1 MKQIRFLLFIGILI
15 PFFGKAQILDDS
27 TKQVYGPSSTGFLY
41 EKNFLEDDTILIHP
55 DTLIKDFRFMTI
67 NKANGWFWQDLG
79 NEGTAAKN
87 ILFQTPDNA
96 FTETGLNSFGAF
108 YGPKT
113 TEIKYFNTKSPFTN
127 MAYRQSSNGLM
138 NVGFTHSQNVKPNW
152 NLTLDMGRIASS
164 KQYSASTSEDR
175 LVDHW
180 DVTFSS
186 NFTSKNRRY
195 TFLGALIHFNHKQ
208 IEQGGIE
215 PREGVEYITKA
226 DLDGNFNTNYQQ
238 LLNGIESREKWNNY
252 HIYHQY
258 QLSKEIQVFH
268 TFDLQRQKY
277 FHSDTLIATN
287 NIYNIYPDTTYSN
300 NAEKMKT
307 FYLFN
312 NIQNR
317 FGFKGFYKG
326 FKYNVGLTNRIY
338 SFTSKSDGQKPNNL
352 VEILAGGNIGYWL
365 PDSTSYLNTDFYIGF
380 GAKPNVY
387 LNAKLKYKGFDLGFK
402 FVTKPPYLFNQN
414 FISPV
419 ANWSN
424 DFGNVTY
431 TEASGKYRLNLGKFW
446 FEPSARIDLVSNH
459 LYFNQE
465 LVPKQLS
472 GEAFLYD
479 LNLFTG
485 IQLKKFRF
493 SNRFVLTHA
502 DNADVFR
509 IPTILNNTNL
519 EFHLFYAKVLHLY
532 IGTDVYFRSSYQAD
546 GYSALLRGFHLQDTQ
561 PVWGL
566 PVADVYTNFVVKR
579 VKLAFSFNFLNQ
591 GLPYSGFYTTPDYL
605 AMSRTFF
612 IKVNWPLFD

>member
-1 MKQIRFLLFIGILI
+1 MKQIRFLIFLGILI
-15 PFFGKAQILDDS
+15 PFFGQAQILDDS
-27 TKQVYGPSSTGFLY
+27 TKQIYGPSSTGFLF

-55 DTLIKDFRFMTI
+55 DTLIEGFRLMTL
-67 NKANGWFWQDLG
+67 NKENGWFWQDLG

-96 FTETGLNSFGAF
+96 FTETGLNAFGPF

-113 TEIKYFNTKSPFTN
+113 SDIKYYNTKSPFTN

-138 NVGFTHSQNVKPNW
+138 NVGFTHSQNIMPNW
-152 NLTLDMGRIASS
+152 NLALDMRRIASS

-175 LVDHW
+175 LADHW
-180 DVTFSS
+180 NVTFSS
-186 NFTSKNRRY
+186 NFTSKNRKY
-195 TFLGALIHFNHKQ
+195 TFLGALVHFNHKQ
-208 IEQGGIE
+208 IDQGGIE
-215 PREGVEYITKA
+215 PREGVEFVDKS
-226 DLDGNFNTNYQQ
+226 DLAGNYNTNYQQ
-238 LLNGIESREKWNNY
+238 LLEGIESREKWNNY

-277 FHSDTLIATN
+277 FHSDTLISTN
-287 NIYNIYPDTTYSN
+287 SVYNIYPDSTSE
-300 NAEKMKT
+300 EKMKNYY
-307 FYLFN
+307 FFN

-317 FGFKGFYKG
+317 FGFKGFFKG

-338 SFTSKSDGQKPNNL
+338 AFTARSEGNKANNST
-352 VEILAGGNIGYWL
+352 EILVGGNAGYWF
-365 PDSTSYLNTDFYIGF
+365 PDSTSYLNTDFYFGF
-380 GAKPNVY
+380 GNRENIY

-402 FVTKPPYLFNQN
+402 FISKPAYLFNQN

-419 ANWSN
+419 ANWDN
-424 DFGNVTY
+424 NFTNTIY
-431 TEASGKYRLNLGKFW
+431 TEASGKYRFDLGKFT
-446 FEPSARIDLVSNH
+446 FEPSARINLVSNH
-459 LYFNQE
+459 LYFDQE
-465 LVPKQLS
+465 LAPKQLS
-472 GEAFLYD
+472 SEALLYD

-485 IQLKKFRF
+485 IKLKNFKF

-509 IPTILNNTNL
+509 IPTVLNNTNL

-532 IGTDVYFRSSYQAD
+532 IGTDVYFRSAYKAD
-546 GYSALLRGFHLQDTQ
+546 AYSPLLRGFYLQDSQ

-591 GLPYSGFYTTPDYL
+591 GLPYSGFYTTPNYV